1 MTTDSTIEERLTAVE
16 KAVADLQQRLAEG
29 HPSANW
35 LDHLV
40 GSVRDEELFREAM
53 RLGREYR
60 ESDRPAD
67 DADDQP

>member
-1 MTTDSTIEERLTAVE
+1 MSTDSTIEERLTAVE
-16 KAVADLQQRLAEG
+16 KAVADLQHRLAEG
-29 HPSANW
+29 RPSPRW
-35 LDHLV
+35 LEHLV

-60 ESDRPAD
+60 ESDRPTD